1 MKTFKDYYKF
11 PLESDSLGV
20 YVWTADG
27 QMAFNWLCRDNEV
40 LRQDVLDKINGDEHL
55 GILSIVQRT
64 WSVQQSSIGRVI
76 CCDDAPVLLPRGWGM
91 LRGIGGYNLDEET
104 ATRIQDE
111 FIDYVVEQ
119 LNK

>member
-20 YVWTADG
+20 YVLTADG
-27 QMAFNWLCRDNEV
+27 QHAFNWLCRENEI
-40 LRQDVLDKINGDEHL
+40 LRQDIVDKINGDEHF
-55 GILSIVQRT
+55 GGVQRT

-91 LRGIGGYNLDEET
+91 LRGIGAYNLDEET
-104 ATRIQDE
+104 AARIQDE

>member
-11 PLESDSLGV
+11 PLETGPLGI

-27 QMAFNWLCRDNEV
+27 QTAFNWLCRDNVV
-40 LRQDVLDKINGDEHL
+40 LRQDVLDKINGDEHS
-55 GILSIVQRT
+55 GITQRT
-64 WSVQQSSIGRVI
+64 WSVQQSSIGRVN

-104 ATRIQDE
+104 AARIQDE
-111 FIDYVVEQ
+111 FIDYIVNT
-119 LNK
+119 LNS